1 MLRFATVL
9 AVGVALAAAI
19 PAAWAQESCYTLSCS
34 PTNWD
39 NSDANGEN
47 SSAIWRNSPANPKNT
62 PLEPQAGRGIY
73 DSDGNWRG
81 YAVPKPGGGVS
92 IFDESGNRD
101 GYTTGD
107 DDR

>member
-39 NSDANGEN
+39 NSDANGE
-47 SSAIWRNSPANPKNT
+47 
-62 PLEPQAGRGIY
+62 
-73 DSDGNWRG
+73 
-81 YAVPKPGGGVS
+81 
-92 IFDESGNRD
+92 
-101 GYTTGD
+101 
-107 DDR
+107 